1 LVIICLL
8 ASGCVAE
15 SLPDMFGEG
24 QETPV
29 PQAAG
34 APKPPPL
41 PPSRQP
47 APSEG
52 KKDAAAENADLPQEP
67 GAVESEPLDEPS
79 TEIARKA
86 PVKDIEPMP
95 DEDASQV
102 EEVLLPPDIE
112 AKPAAD
118 KALRLVPPPGVYDE
132 IRVALLLPLSGPH
145 AALGASMQHAAE
157 MALFDIAEK
166 DFSLMPYDTKGT
178 GSGARAAAI
187 KALEDGA
194 ELILGPVFA
203 ASVAAVAPEARGA
216 NVPVIG
222 FSTDRSVAGDGVFL
236 LGFFPRNEIER
247 VIGFARSR
255 GHKRFAALIPNNAYG
270 NRVVSALNAAVTRH
284 GGAVVQVARYN
295 PAVADI
301 SDVVRRLANYT
312 ERKDRLDHQRRI
324 LTARDDEASRL
335 ALKRLERYETL
346 GDLPFDA
353 VILPEGGDRLRSL
366 APLLPFYD
374 IDPVKIRLLGTSQW
388 DDPSLGT
395 EPALVGGWFAASPPK
410 KRDDFV
416 KRYEQIYGA
425 PPLRLATLA
434 YDATALAAVLS
445 RSEGGAD
452 FSTRALTAANGF
464 DGIDGIFRLDESGLA
479 ERGLSVLQM
488 ERNRVRVL
496 SPALQIFPGN

>member
-1 LVIICLL
+1 
-8 ASGCVAE
+8 
-15 SLPDMFGEG
+15 MFGDG
-24 QETPV
+24 QETV
-29 PQAAG
+29 APQAAG
-34 APKPPPL
+34 VPKPPPL

-47 APSEG
+47 APPQG
-52 KKDAAAENADLPQEP
+52 KQETAALPQKS
-67 GAVESEPLDEPS
+67 GAVENAPLAEPLAVP
-79 TEIARKA
+79 APQAAKKA
-86 PVKDIEPMP
+86 PAEGLEPMP
-95 DEDASQV
+95 DEDTSEI
-102 EEVLLPPDIE
+102 EEVLLPPDLE
-112 AKPAAD
+112 EKPATGST
-118 KALRLVPPPGVYDE
+118 LRLIPPPGVYAE
-132 IRVALLLPLSGPH
+132 IRIALLLPLTGPH

-178 GSGARAAAI
+178 DAGARAAAI
-187 KALEDGA
+187 KAVEDGV

-203 ASVAAVAPEARGA
+203 ASVAAVAPEARRAG
-216 NVPVIG
+216 VPVVG
-222 FSTDRSVAGDGVFL
+222 FSTDRSVAGNGVFL
-236 LGFFPRNEIER
+236 LGFLPKDEIDR
-247 VIGFARSR
+247 IVGFARSR
-255 GHKRFAALIPNNAYG
+255 GHQRFAALVPNNAYG
-270 NRVVSALNAAVTRH
+270 TRIVEALGVAVGRY
-284 GGAVVQVARYN
+284 GGAVVRVARYN
-295 PAVADI
+295 ARVADI
-301 SDVVRRLANYT
+301 SDVVRRLANYA
-312 ERKDRLDHQRRI
+312 ERKERLEAQRRM

-353 VILPEGGDRLRSL
+353 ILLPEGGDRLKSM

-410 KRDDFV
+410 KRDDFIE
-416 KRYEQIYGA
+416 RYKQIYGT

-452 FSTRALTAANGF
+452 FSISALTAPNGF

-496 SPALQIFPGN
+496 SPALTIFPGN